1 MKRIKKLIEVF
12 SADSLSGGVAYK
24 NKELKKAI
32 IKQIEVSGDLTI
44 ADLNKDLA
52 ISTPKITSLVNEL
65 IEEGLLKD
73 EGKID
78 STGGRR
84 ANIYGLVS
92 DAAYFIGVDV
102 KRYAINIGLLD
113 FKKHLVKTKQQI
125 PYELQNTPES
135 LNALINCIKEF
146 VKDQK
151 LPKEKIL
158 SIGINLSGRV
168 NTITGYSYSFF
179 HFQEEPLSEIIEKAL
194 GIRTFIENDSRA
206 MAFGEFCS
214 GVVTNEKN
222 VLFVNLDYGIGL
234 GILIDGKVYYGKSGF
249 SGEFGHIPLF
259 NNEIIC
265 QCGKKG
271 CLETEVSGVA
281 LMRMFKEKIMNG
293 SSSLAM
299 KKGKKIDQI
308 KLEDLVEAAQ
318 NEDMLA
324 IELITEFSEKLGRAL
339 AVVINL
345 LNPEL
350 IILGGT
356 IAKTGDYLR
365 LPTRSSLNK
374 YSLSLVNSDTQFKVS
389 KLGDNAG
396 VLGGCLIARNKI
408 FN

>member
-1 MKRIKKLIEVF
+1 
-12 SADSLSGGVAYK
+12 
-24 NKELKKAI
+24 
-32 IKQIEVSGDLTI
+32 
-44 ADLNKDLA
+44 
-52 ISTPKITSLVNEL
+52 
-65 IEEGLLKD
+65 
-73 EGKID
+73 
-78 STGGRR
+78 
-84 ANIYGLVS
+84 
-92 DAAYFIGVDV
+92 
-102 KRYAINIGLLD
+102 
-113 FKKHLVKTKQQI
+113 
-125 PYELQNTPES
+125 
-135 LNALINCIKEF
+135 
-146 VKDQK
+146 
-151 LPKEKIL
+151 
-158 SIGINLSGRV
+158 
-168 NTITGYSYSFF
+168 
-179 HFQEEPLSEIIEKAL
+179 
-194 GIRTFIENDSRA
+194 
-206 MAFGEFCS
+206 
-214 GVVTNEKN
+214 
-222 VLFVNLDYGIGL
+222 LFVNLDYGTGL

-281 LMRMFKEKIMNG
+281 LIRLFKEKILNG

-318 NEDMLA
+318 NEDMLV

-374 YSLSLVNSDTQFKVS
+374 YSLSLVNSDTQFKLS

-408 FN
+408 FS